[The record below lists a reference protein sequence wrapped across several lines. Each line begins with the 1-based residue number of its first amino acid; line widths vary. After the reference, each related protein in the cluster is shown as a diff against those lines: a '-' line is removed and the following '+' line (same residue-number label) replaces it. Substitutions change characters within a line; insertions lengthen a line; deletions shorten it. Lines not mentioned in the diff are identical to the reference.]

1 MTVRSRKSINV
12 AEVESRM
19 ARHKEFDRDETLH
32 KAMEVFW
39 SRGYEAASIQD
50 LVKHMGINRQSLYD
64 TFGDKH
70 TLYLLALDRYREAE
84 GRKMFELLEQPGP
97 VKKSL
102 RQLFEGTVE
111 KALCDEERRG
121 CFMGN
126 ATSEL
131 AGRCKE
137 TAART
142 RSNMASMEEALYRA
156 LRRGKKEGE
165 LKGVRDP
172 RAVSRFLYSSLQ
184 GLVLMAKAT
193 QDRKTLDDVV
203 KVTLSVLD

>member
-1 MTVRSRKSINV
+1 MP
-12 AEVESRM
+12 
-19 ARHKEFDRDETLH
+19 RHKQFDQDQALH

-39 SRGYEAASIQD
+39 SRGFEATSIQD
-50 LVKHMGINRQSLYD
+50 LVAHMGINRQSLYD

-70 TLYLLALDRYREAE
+70 ALYLLALDRYSEVE
-84 GRKMFELLEQPGP
+84 GRRLIELLEQPGS

-102 RQLFEGTVE
+102 RQLFGEVVE
-111 KALCDEERRG
+111 KALRDRERRG

-137 TAART
+137 TASRT
-142 RSNMASMEEALYRA
+142 CGNMATMEQAFYRA
-156 LRRGKKEGE
+156 LLRASQEGE
-165 LKGVRDP
+165 IQGVRDS
-172 RAVSRFLYSSLQ
+172 RALARFFYCMLQ
-184 GLVLMAKAT
+184 GLVLMAKAR
-193 QDRKTLDDVV
+193 QDRKALNDVV

>member
-1 MTVRSRKSINV
+1 
-12 AEVESRM
+12 M
-19 ARHKEFDRDETLH
+19 ARHKEFDRDEALH
-32 KAMEVFW
+32 KAMDVFW

-70 TLYLLALDRYREAE
+70 ALYLQALDRYREVE
-84 GRKMFELLEQPGP
+84 GRKVFEQLERPGS
-97 VKKSL
+97 VKKTL
-102 RQLFEGTVE
+102 RQLFEGVVE
-111 KALCDEERRG
+111 RALCDGQRRG

-126 ATSEL
+126 AMSEL

-142 RSNMASMEEALYRA
+142 CSNMAAAEAAFYRT
-156 LRRGKKEGE
+156 LLRGKKEGE

-172 RAVSRFLYSSLQ
+172 RAVARFLYSSLQ

-193 QDRKTLDDVV
+193 QDRKTLEDVV

>member
-1 MTVRSRKSINV
+1 
-12 AEVESRM
+12 M
-19 ARHKEFDRDETLH
+19 ARHKEFDRDEVLH

-39 SRGYEAASIQD
+39 SRGYNAASIQD

-70 TLYLLALDRYREAE
+70 ALYLQALDRYREVE
-84 GRKMFELLEQPGP
+84 GRRLFELLEQPGP

-102 RQLFEGTVE
+102 RQLFESTVE
-111 KALCDEERRG
+111 KALCDEQHRG

-137 TAART
+137 TEART
-142 RSNMASMEEALYRA
+142 CSNMASMQEALYRA
-156 LRRGKKEGE
+156 LLRGKKEGE
-165 LKGVRDP
+165 LKRVRDP
-172 RAVSRFLYSSLQ
+172 RAVARFLYSSIQ

-193 QDRKTLDDVV
+193 QDRRTLNDVV

>member
-1 MTVRSRKSINV
+1 MG
-12 AEVESRM
+12 
-19 ARHKEFDRDETLH
+19 RHKEFDRDQALH

-39 SRGYEAASIQD
+39 SRGYEAASIED

-70 TLYLLALDRYREAE
+70 ALYLQSLDRYREVE
-84 GRKMFELLEQPGP
+84 GRKVFERLERPGS
-97 VKKSL
+97 VKKTL
-102 RQLFEGTVE
+102 RQLFEGVVE
-111 KALCDEERRG
+111 RALCDEQRRG

-126 ATSEL
+126 AISEL

-142 RSNMASMEEALYRA
+142 CSNMAAAEDAFYRA
-156 LRRGKKEGE
+156 LLRGKKGGE

-172 RAVSRFLYSSLQ
+172 RAVSRFLCSSLQ
-184 GLVLMAKAT
+184 GLILMARAT
-193 QDRKTLDDVV
+193 QDRKKLEDVV

>member
-1 MTVRSRKSINV
+1 
-12 AEVESRM
+12 M
-19 ARHKEFDRDETLH
+19 ARHREFDRDEALH

-39 SRGYEAASIQD
+39 SRGYSAASIQD
-50 LVKHMGINRQSLYD
+50 LVRHMGINRQSLYD

-70 TLYLLALDRYREAE
+70 ALYLLALDRYREVE
-84 GRKMFELLEQPGP
+84 GRRMFELLERPGS

-111 KALCDEERRG
+111 KALCDEQHRG

-126 ATSEL
+126 AMSEL

-137 TAART
+137 TAAKT
-142 RSNMASMEEALYRA
+142 CTNMAVAEEAFYRA
-156 LRRGKKEGE
+156 LLRGKKEGE
-165 LKGVRDP
+165 LKRVSDP
-172 RAVSRFLYSSLQ
+172 RAVARFLYSSLQ

-193 QDRKTLDDVV
+193 QDRKTLKDVV
-203 KVTLSVLD
+203 KVTLWVLE

>member
-1 MTVRSRKSINV
+1 
-12 AEVESRM
+12 M
-19 ARHKEFDRDETLH
+19 ARHKEFDREEALQ

-39 SRGYEAASIQD
+39 SHGYEASSIQD

-70 TLYLLALDRYREAE
+70 ALYLQALDRYRQVE
-84 GRKMFELLEQPGP
+84 GSKLIQLLERPGS
-97 VKKSL
+97 VKRSL
-102 RQLFEGTVE
+102 RQLFGEVIE
-111 KALCDEERRG
+111 RALCDQQRRG

-126 ATSEL
+126 ATTEL

-137 TAART
+137 TASRT
-142 RSNMASMEEALYRA
+142 GSNLAATEEAFYRA
-156 LRRGKKEGE
+156 LLRGRKEGE
-165 LKGVRDP
+165 IKAVRDP
-172 RAVSRFLYSSLQ
+172 RAVARFLYSSLQ

-193 QDRKTLDDVV
+193 RDRTTLEDVV

>member
-1 MTVRSRKSINV
+1 
-12 AEVESRM
+12 
-19 ARHKEFDRDETLH
+19 
-32 KAMEVFW
+32 VFW

-50 LVKHMGINRQSLYD
+50 LVTRMGINRQSLYD

-70 TLYLLALDRYREAE
+70 ALYLQALDRYRQVES
-84 GRKMFELLEQPGP
+84 RRLIELLARPGS

-102 RQLFEGTVE
+102 RQLFREVVE
-111 KALCDEERRG
+111 TALSDREHRG

-137 TAART
+137 TASRT
-142 RSNMASMEEALYRA
+142 CSNMTATEEAFYRA
-156 LRRGKKEGE
+156 LLRGAKEGE
-165 LKGVRDP
+165 IRAVRDP
-172 RAVSRFLYSSLQ
+172 RAAACFFYCMLQ
-184 GLVLMAKAT
+184 GLVMMAKAR
-193 QDRKTLDDVV
+193 QDRKVLNDVV

>member
-1 MTVRSRKSINV
+1 
-12 AEVESRM
+12 M
-19 ARHKEFDRDETLH
+19 ARHKEFNRDDALQ
-32 KAMEVFW
+32 KAMVVFW
-39 SRGYEAASIQD
+39 SRGYEAASIQN

-70 TLYLLALDRYREAE
+70 ALYLQALDRYREVE
-84 GRKMFELLEQPGP
+84 GRRMFDVLEQPGS
-97 VKKSL
+97 VKKTL
-102 RQLFEGTVE
+102 RQLFAGVVEG
-111 KALCDEERRG
+111 ALCDGQRRG

-126 ATSEL
+126 AMSEL

-142 RSNMASMEEALYRA
+142 CSNMAAAEGAFYRA
-156 LRRGKKEGE
+156 LLRGKKEGE

-172 RAVSRFLYSSLQ
+172 RAVARFLYSSLQ

-193 QDRKTLDDVV
+193 QHRKTLEDVV